1 MARDEGLGGSLC
13 LFHGSL
19 TELPLPLPAQEGG
32 ADAAALPQSTALP
45 QSLPPLSSPRV
56 ADRRRT
62 EGRSPSPR
70 PSSAAASPGVVVVA
84 GAGAGASAA
93 GAVTPKRLQ
102 TKLNAALYRLHCRE
116 AELAAAGAQLATAKR
131 LAAQRFE
138 LSNRV
143 QMLEVSTRVLT
154 LRLESLPAVV
164 QLLSTVPVAE
174 VLGAALEDSAAE
186 AAAAA
191 ASSASEL
198 QRDRGEPRG
207 VEHALARLAEAPAS
221 AVGRAHAMAR
231 GTAQHLHALRQRQ
244 RAEVRRLW
252 ARHAAAFASSAAPR
266 GTSSGK

>member
-84 GAGAGASAA
+84 GVGAGASAA

-102 TKLNAALYRLHCRE
+102 TKLNDRHIEVVDILISQIKFNDQYEQKIKSNLKMLNVLCR
-116 AELAAAGAQLATAKR
+116 R
-131 LAAQRFE
+131 W
-138 LSNRV
+138 SSRV
-143 QMLEVSTRVLT
+143 QTSIGH
-154 LRLESLPAVV
+154 
-164 QLLSTVPVAE
+164 
-174 VLGAALEDSAAE
+174 GAN
-186 AAAAA
+186 
-191 ASSASEL
+191 
-198 QRDRGEPRG
+198 Q
-207 VEHALARLAEAPAS
+207 
-221 AVGRAHAMAR
+221 
-231 GTAQHLHALRQRQ
+231 TQKK
-244 RAEVRRLW
+244 
-252 ARHAAAFASSAAPR
+252 
-266 GTSSGK
+266 GKSIACHRTQK